1 MIYLSEL
8 RLAPRFNVSFPTL
21 TPDGFAAP
29 TEYNFL
35 AYIRALEQFM
45 YEQGWTMI
53 GSCFK
58 LPNLHPWKA
67 PTREQLHHW
76 AQQNLQPHYQSAS
89 KTRSKQAN
97 SLTIRLADTETI
109 ALDCDFHSSELM
121 HAFVEQL
128 HDYLLLRHDQ
138 FYTCSGKKGCK
149 LFFRYHKE
157 SDERLPLKLGVTAY
171 NAGFGYNPDYKQEL
185 ELKSNLSTVAGL
197 YGQLD
202 GREVVYGPYEDYPYI
217 CATRPMDLPELT
229 SEQLQGIAWRYNNL
243 LYSFGMVESNN
254 CLIQTQPQY
263 LRTHEALCSVVF
275 LRYLLSGAGKSVD
288 LAAILR
294 SIEQG
299 EDFDLLFAWL
309 NFAGQCQAYRIISS
323 LYVVHEV
330 PEQLLWVQFK
340 RKLLSMPTSDAW
352 SLLLS
357 SSNRL
362 FAKMLPEV
370 LSLRYRIAS
379 LDLAP
384 ELLEALP
391 WVWHYA
397 PLPVLTLNPHV
408 HGSVEERIMLFAQA
422 VQQPHLTV

>member
-1 MIYLSEL
+1 MIYLDEL
-8 RLAPRFNVSFPTL
+8 RLAPRFNVSTPQL
-21 TPDGFAAP
+21 TPDGYAVP
-29 TEYNFL
+29 TAYNFL
-35 AYIRALEQFM
+35 AYIRSLEQFM

-67 PTREQLHHW
+67 PPREQLHKW
-76 AQQNLQPHYQSAS
+76 AQQNLHPRYHYQSQ
-89 KTRSKQAN
+89 QAN

-109 ALDCDFHSSELM
+109 ALDCDFHSSYLM
-121 HAFVEQL
+121 HAFIEQL
-128 HDYLLLRHDQ
+128 HDYLLLGHDQ

-149 LFFRYHKE
+149 IFFRYHKE
-157 SDERLPLKLGVTAY
+157 SAERLPMRLGVTAY
-171 NAGFGYNPDYKQEL
+171 NVGCGDNPDYKQEL

-197 YGQLD
+197 YGEVE

-217 CATRPMDLPELT
+217 CATRPQDLPELT
-229 SEQLQGIAWRYNNL
+229 AEQLLGIAWRYHNL
-243 LYSFGMVESNN
+243 LHSLGMVESNN
-254 CLIQTQPQY
+254 CRVQTQPQY
-263 LRTHEALCSVVF
+263 LLTHEALCSVVF

-288 LAAILR
+288 LAAVLR

-299 EDFDLLFAWL
+299 ENFDLLFAWL
-309 NFAGQCQAYRIISS
+309 NFAGQCQAYRILSS
-323 LYVVHEV
+323 LYVVHNV
-330 PEQLLWVQFK
+330 PEQLQWVQFK
-340 RKLLSMPTSDAW
+340 RQLLSLPASDAW
-352 SLLLS
+352 GLILS

-379 LDLAP
+379 LDLEP
-384 ELLEALP
+384 EVLAALP

-397 PLPVLTLNPHV
+397 PLPVLTLTPHV
-408 HGSVEERIMLFAQA
+408 HASVEERIMLFAQA